1 MGYQSEQALEE
12 DVIKQLVSQGY
23 ERVQVR
29 DHAQLVDNFRS
40 ILNERNADKLEGKPL
55 SDAEFRRIMIDISD
69 KSIFDSAMILR
80 DKYVLERDDETKVY
94 LSFMDT
100 LKWCKNKFQV
110 TNQVSVEDTYKS
122 RYDVTI
128 LINGLPLVQIELK
141 RSGIAIAQAFN
152 QIERYRKFNYTGL
165 FRFIQLFVIS
175 NKMET
180 RYYANSDQRIFKSA
194 MFYWSDKNNQ
204 RINNLKDF
212 VEDFLS
218 PCKLAKMISRY
229 MIINETDKV
238 LMALRPYQVYA
249 VEALIKRA
257 TETNNNGYIW
267 HTTGSGKTLT
277 SFKTSQILSREPN
290 INKVIF
296 LVDRKDLD
304 SQTLAEFNKFENNS
318 VDLTDNTR
326 KLLQQ
331 LDDPTQNLIVTTIQK
346 MANAIKT
353 GHKAIE
359 RYKEDKVVFIIDE
372 CHRTQFGDMHRV
384 IKQHFKNAQYFGFTG
399 TPRFEENAS
408 QDGRATADI
417 FGKCLHTY
425 LIKDA
430 IRDGNVLGFS
440 VEYLNTFDTLKD
452 NIDEEYVSKIDENEI
467 WMADD
472 RLKKVAKHLVAN
484 HHKKTRNQMY
494 TSIFTVHSIPMAIRY
509 YKIFKEMKEAGLHNL
524 NVSTIFTY
532 NPNEDMHKNRE
543 VYQQNE
549 NPKHSREELETV
561 IKDYNKMFDKN
572 YSTDTFDGFFN
583 DVSQRVKRGMP
594 GERLDIL
601 IVVDMFL
608 TGFDSKKLNTLYVDR
623 NLQYHTLIQAYS
635 RTNRVEDETKPYGNI
650 VCYRNLKENTDK
662 AIELFSQTDDV
673 DTVLSASFD
682 EYLVE
687 FKKQLIELYKVADT
701 PEAVD
706 RLEREDDIKE
716 FVLTFRSLSRLMQ
729 MLKTFDEFSFDKDK
743 LGIAQQTF
751 QDYRGKYLN
760 LYDAVRQK
768 NKREINKV
776 SVLDDID
783 FEVEILRNDL
793 INVQYILDLL
803 NQIDLTNKEEPDKAR
818 KQIRKLLEQ
827 ADDDKLRLKADLIRE
842 FLDSV
847 IPHLEEEIAID
858 DAYYEFE
865 EEVKEGELQDFTKDQ
880 TYPIDLLKQLVSEY
894 EYSGQLDNN
903 LVEEG
908 VSGGL
913 LVRTKKIDNV
923 KSFVQETVEK
933 YGAVD

>member
-1 MGYQSEQALEE
+1 
-12 DVIKQLVSQGY
+12 
-23 ERVQVR
+23 
-29 DHAQLVDNFRS
+29 
-40 ILNERNADKLEGKPL
+40 
-55 SDAEFRRIMIDISD
+55 
-69 KSIFDSAMILR
+69 
-80 DKYVLERDDETKVY
+80 
-94 LSFMDT
+94 
-100 LKWCKNKFQV
+100 
-110 TNQVSVEDTYKS
+110 
-122 RYDVTI
+122 
-128 LINGLPLVQIELK
+128 
-141 RSGIAIAQAFN
+141 
-152 QIERYRKFNYTGL
+152 
-165 FRFIQLFVIS
+165 
-175 NKMET
+175 
-180 RYYANSDQRIFKSA
+180 
-194 MFYWSDKNNQ
+194 
-204 RINNLKDF
+204 
-212 VEDFLS
+212 
-218 PCKLAKMISRY
+218 
-229 MIINETDKV
+229 
-238 LMALRPYQVYA
+238 
-249 VEALIKRA
+249 
-257 TETNNNGYIW
+257 
-267 HTTGSGKTLT
+267 
-277 SFKTSQILSREPN
+277 
-290 INKVIF
+290 
-296 LVDRKDLD
+296 
-304 SQTLAEFNKFENNS
+304 
-318 VDLTDNTR
+318 
-326 KLLQQ
+326 
-331 LDDPTQNLIVTTIQK
+331 

-803 NQIDLTNKEEPDKAR
+803 NQIDLTNKEEPDKAC

-865 EEVKEGELQDFTKDQ
+865 EEVKEGELQDFAKDQ

-903 LVEEG
+903 LV
-908 VSGGL
+908 
-913 LVRTKKIDNV
+913 
-923 KSFVQETVEK
+923 
-933 YGAVD
+933 

>member
-1 MGYQSEQALEE
+1 
-12 DVIKQLVSQGY
+12 
-23 ERVQVR
+23 
-29 DHAQLVDNFRS
+29 
-40 ILNERNADKLEGKPL
+40 
-55 SDAEFRRIMIDISD
+55 
-69 KSIFDSAMILR
+69 
-80 DKYVLERDDETKVY
+80 
-94 LSFMDT
+94 
-100 LKWCKNKFQV
+100 
-110 TNQVSVEDTYKS
+110 
-122 RYDVTI
+122 
-128 LINGLPLVQIELK
+128 
-141 RSGIAIAQAFN
+141 
-152 QIERYRKFNYTGL
+152 
-165 FRFIQLFVIS
+165 
-175 NKMET
+175 
-180 RYYANSDQRIFKSA
+180 
-194 MFYWSDKNNQ
+194 
-204 RINNLKDF
+204 
-212 VEDFLS
+212 
-218 PCKLAKMISRY
+218 
-229 MIINETDKV
+229 
-238 LMALRPYQVYA
+238 
-249 VEALIKRA
+249 
-257 TETNNNGYIW
+257 
-267 HTTGSGKTLT
+267 
-277 SFKTSQILSREPN
+277 
-290 INKVIF
+290 
-296 LVDRKDLD
+296 
-304 SQTLAEFNKFENNS
+304 
-318 VDLTDNTR
+318 
-326 KLLQQ
+326 
-331 LDDPTQNLIVTTIQK
+331 

-803 NQIDLTNKEEPDKAR
+803 NQIDLTNKEEPDKAC

-865 EEVKEGELQDFTKDQ
+865 EEVKEGELQDFAKDQ

>member
-1 MGYQSEQALEE
+1 
-12 DVIKQLVSQGY
+12 
-23 ERVQVR
+23 
-29 DHAQLVDNFRS
+29 
-40 ILNERNADKLEGKPL
+40 
-55 SDAEFRRIMIDISD
+55 
-69 KSIFDSAMILR
+69 
-80 DKYVLERDDETKVY
+80 
-94 LSFMDT
+94 
-100 LKWCKNKFQV
+100 
-110 TNQVSVEDTYKS
+110 
-122 RYDVTI
+122 
-128 LINGLPLVQIELK
+128 
-141 RSGIAIAQAFN
+141 
-152 QIERYRKFNYTGL
+152 
-165 FRFIQLFVIS
+165 
-175 NKMET
+175 
-180 RYYANSDQRIFKSA
+180 
-194 MFYWSDKNNQ
+194 
-204 RINNLKDF
+204 
-212 VEDFLS
+212 
-218 PCKLAKMISRY
+218 
-229 MIINETDKV
+229 
-238 LMALRPYQVYA
+238 
-249 VEALIKRA
+249 
-257 TETNNNGYIW
+257 
-267 HTTGSGKTLT
+267 
-277 SFKTSQILSREPN
+277 
-290 INKVIF
+290 
-296 LVDRKDLD
+296 
-304 SQTLAEFNKFENNS
+304 
-318 VDLTDNTR
+318 
-326 KLLQQ
+326 
-331 LDDPTQNLIVTTIQK
+331 

-803 NQIDLTNKEEPDKAR
+803 NQIDLTNKEEPDKAC
-818 KQIRKLLEQ
+818 KQISKLLEQ

-865 EEVKEGELQDFTKDQ
+865 EEVKEGELQDFAKDQ

>member
-1 MGYQSEQALEE
+1 
-12 DVIKQLVSQGY
+12 
-23 ERVQVR
+23 
-29 DHAQLVDNFRS
+29 
-40 ILNERNADKLEGKPL
+40 
-55 SDAEFRRIMIDISD
+55 
-69 KSIFDSAMILR
+69 
-80 DKYVLERDDETKVY
+80 
-94 LSFMDT
+94 
-100 LKWCKNKFQV
+100 
-110 TNQVSVEDTYKS
+110 
-122 RYDVTI
+122 
-128 LINGLPLVQIELK
+128 
-141 RSGIAIAQAFN
+141 
-152 QIERYRKFNYTGL
+152 
-165 FRFIQLFVIS
+165 
-175 NKMET
+175 
-180 RYYANSDQRIFKSA
+180 
-194 MFYWSDKNNQ
+194 
-204 RINNLKDF
+204 
-212 VEDFLS
+212 
-218 PCKLAKMISRY
+218 
-229 MIINETDKV
+229 
-238 LMALRPYQVYA
+238 
-249 VEALIKRA
+249 
-257 TETNNNGYIW
+257 
-267 HTTGSGKTLT
+267 
-277 SFKTSQILSREPN
+277 
-290 INKVIF
+290 
-296 LVDRKDLD
+296 
-304 SQTLAEFNKFENNS
+304 
-318 VDLTDNTR
+318 
-326 KLLQQ
+326 
-331 LDDPTQNLIVTTIQK
+331 

-623 NLQYHTLIQAYS
+623 NLQYHTLIQAYF

-803 NQIDLTNKEEPDKAR
+803 NQIDLTNKEEPDKAC

-865 EEVKEGELQDFTKDQ
+865 EEVKEGELQDFAKDQ

>member
-1 MGYQSEQALEE
+1 
-12 DVIKQLVSQGY
+12 
-23 ERVQVR
+23 
-29 DHAQLVDNFRS
+29 
-40 ILNERNADKLEGKPL
+40 
-55 SDAEFRRIMIDISD
+55 
-69 KSIFDSAMILR
+69 
-80 DKYVLERDDETKVY
+80 
-94 LSFMDT
+94 
-100 LKWCKNKFQV
+100 
-110 TNQVSVEDTYKS
+110 
-122 RYDVTI
+122 
-128 LINGLPLVQIELK
+128 
-141 RSGIAIAQAFN
+141 
-152 QIERYRKFNYTGL
+152 
-165 FRFIQLFVIS
+165 
-175 NKMET
+175 
-180 RYYANSDQRIFKSA
+180 
-194 MFYWSDKNNQ
+194 
-204 RINNLKDF
+204 
-212 VEDFLS
+212 
-218 PCKLAKMISRY
+218 
-229 MIINETDKV
+229 
-238 LMALRPYQVYA
+238 
-249 VEALIKRA
+249 
-257 TETNNNGYIW
+257 
-267 HTTGSGKTLT
+267 
-277 SFKTSQILSREPN
+277 
-290 INKVIF
+290 
-296 LVDRKDLD
+296 
-304 SQTLAEFNKFENNS
+304 
-318 VDLTDNTR
+318 
-326 KLLQQ
+326 
-331 LDDPTQNLIVTTIQK
+331 

-572 YSTDTFDGFFN
+572 YSTDTFDGLFN

-803 NQIDLTNKEEPDKAR
+803 NQIDLTNKEEPDKAC

-865 EEVKEGELQDFTKDQ
+865 EEVKEGELQDFAKDQ

>member
-1 MGYQSEQALEE
+1 
-12 DVIKQLVSQGY
+12 
-23 ERVQVR
+23 
-29 DHAQLVDNFRS
+29 
-40 ILNERNADKLEGKPL
+40 
-55 SDAEFRRIMIDISD
+55 
-69 KSIFDSAMILR
+69 
-80 DKYVLERDDETKVY
+80 
-94 LSFMDT
+94 
-100 LKWCKNKFQV
+100 
-110 TNQVSVEDTYKS
+110 
-122 RYDVTI
+122 
-128 LINGLPLVQIELK
+128 
-141 RSGIAIAQAFN
+141 
-152 QIERYRKFNYTGL
+152 
-165 FRFIQLFVIS
+165 
-175 NKMET
+175 
-180 RYYANSDQRIFKSA
+180 
-194 MFYWSDKNNQ
+194 
-204 RINNLKDF
+204 
-212 VEDFLS
+212 
-218 PCKLAKMISRY
+218 

-304 SQTLAEFNKFENNS
+304 SQTLAEFNKFENDS

-467 WMADD
+467 WMAED
-472 RLKKVAKHLVAN
+472 RLKKVAKHLVTN

-494 TSIFTVHSIPMAIRY
+494 TSIFTVQSIPMAIKY
-509 YKIFKEMKEAGLHNL
+509 YKIFKEMKEVGLHNL

-532 NPNEDMHKNRE
+532 NPNEDMHKNKE
-543 VYQQNE
+543 VHQQNE

-583 DVSQRVKRGMP
+583 DVSQRVKRGIP

-650 VCYRNLKENTDK
+650 VCYRNLKKNTDK
-662 AIELFSQTDDV
+662 AIELFSQTDNV

-701 PEAVD
+701 PEAID
-706 RLEREDDIKE
+706 RLEREDDIKD
-716 FVLTFRSLSRLMQ
+716 FVLTFRILSRYMQ
-729 MLKTFDEFSFDKDK
+729 MLKTFDEFTFDKNK
-743 LGIAQQTF
+743 LGIDEQTYEDF
-751 QDYRGKYLN
+751 KGKYLN
-760 LYDAVRQK
+760 LYDLVRR
-768 NKREINKV
+768 NKYSDKV

-803 NQIDLTNKEEPDKAR
+803 NQIDLTNKEETDKAR

-847 IPHLEEEIAID
+847 IPHLEEGTAID

-865 EEVKEGELQDFTKDQ
+865 EEVKEGELQDFAKKQ

-933 YGAVD
+933 YGAVE

>member
-1 MGYQSEQALEE
+1 
-12 DVIKQLVSQGY
+12 
-23 ERVQVR
+23 
-29 DHAQLVDNFRS
+29 
-40 ILNERNADKLEGKPL
+40 
-55 SDAEFRRIMIDISD
+55 
-69 KSIFDSAMILR
+69 
-80 DKYVLERDDETKVY
+80 
-94 LSFMDT
+94 
-100 LKWCKNKFQV
+100 
-110 TNQVSVEDTYKS
+110 
-122 RYDVTI
+122 
-128 LINGLPLVQIELK
+128 
-141 RSGIAIAQAFN
+141 
-152 QIERYRKFNYTGL
+152 
-165 FRFIQLFVIS
+165 
-175 NKMET
+175 
-180 RYYANSDQRIFKSA
+180 
-194 MFYWSDKNNQ
+194 
-204 RINNLKDF
+204 
-212 VEDFLS
+212 
-218 PCKLAKMISRY
+218 
-229 MIINETDKV
+229 
-238 LMALRPYQVYA
+238 
-249 VEALIKRA
+249 
-257 TETNNNGYIW
+257 
-267 HTTGSGKTLT
+267 
-277 SFKTSQILSREPN
+277 
-290 INKVIF
+290 
-296 LVDRKDLD
+296 
-304 SQTLAEFNKFENNS
+304 
-318 VDLTDNTR
+318 
-326 KLLQQ
+326 
-331 LDDPTQNLIVTTIQK
+331 

-601 IVVDMFL
+601 IVVDMLL

-803 NQIDLTNKEEPDKAR
+803 NQIDLTNKEEPDKAC

-865 EEVKEGELQDFTKDQ
+865 EEVKEGELQDFAKDQ

>member
-1 MGYQSEQALEE
+1 
-12 DVIKQLVSQGY
+12 
-23 ERVQVR
+23 
-29 DHAQLVDNFRS
+29 
-40 ILNERNADKLEGKPL
+40 
-55 SDAEFRRIMIDISD
+55 
-69 KSIFDSAMILR
+69 
-80 DKYVLERDDETKVY
+80 
-94 LSFMDT
+94 
-100 LKWCKNKFQV
+100 
-110 TNQVSVEDTYKS
+110 
-122 RYDVTI
+122 
-128 LINGLPLVQIELK
+128 
-141 RSGIAIAQAFN
+141 
-152 QIERYRKFNYTGL
+152 
-165 FRFIQLFVIS
+165 
-175 NKMET
+175 
-180 RYYANSDQRIFKSA
+180 
-194 MFYWSDKNNQ
+194 
-204 RINNLKDF
+204 
-212 VEDFLS
+212 
-218 PCKLAKMISRY
+218 
-229 MIINETDKV
+229 
-238 LMALRPYQVYA
+238 
-249 VEALIKRA
+249 
-257 TETNNNGYIW
+257 
-267 HTTGSGKTLT
+267 
-277 SFKTSQILSREPN
+277 
-290 INKVIF
+290 
-296 LVDRKDLD
+296 
-304 SQTLAEFNKFENNS
+304 
-318 VDLTDNTR
+318 
-326 KLLQQ
+326 
-331 LDDPTQNLIVTTIQK
+331 

-776 SVLDDID
+776 SVLDDLD

-803 NQIDLTNKEEPDKAR
+803 NQIDLTNKEEPDKAC

-865 EEVKEGELQDFTKDQ
+865 EEVKEGELQDFAKDQ